1 MAITPERLDQ
11 LRNETPS
18 CHTQIHFNNAG
29 ASLIPDPVYYA
40 LKEHLD
46 LERHIGGY
54 SAEEAAEASLSRF
67 YGAIAQ
73 LVNASASEIAFAQN
87 HSRAWETGIRAIE
100 WKKGDRLLIH
110 ESAYNSNYL
119 TFLHLK
125 KTKEIAL
132 DIVPSDKNGLIDLEA
147 LPALLSSN
155 TKAIAVTHMPTFD
168 GSVQPVEKV
177 GAFAREHGLLYILDA
192 CQSVGQTVVDVKKIG
207 CHIMAGT
214 GRKWLRGPRGTG
226 FLYISKD
233 IIESLTPVL
242 IDNISAHQIDEN
254 RFDWTEGA
262 KRFETYE
269 RHVAGQIGLAIA
281 ADYAHAIGLENIQT
295 RVTYLASTLR
305 HALSDISGVKGLED
319 KEAQSGIVTFHA
331 DNKDTKSVI
340 KTLWDHKVA
349 VSFVSP
355 EHAYFKFQKLGLNG
369 AIRAS
374 IHYYNTEAEIDRF
387 CQILKENI

>member
-1 MAITPERLDQ
+1 MTITPEILTQ

-29 ASLIPDPVYYA
+29 ASLMPDPVYYA

-54 SAEEAAEASLSRF
+54 SAEEAAQASLANF
-67 YGAIAQ
+67 YTAIAR
-73 LVNASASEIAFAQN
+73 LVNATPAEIAFAQN
-87 HSRAWETGIRAIE
+87 HSRAWETGIRAIN
-100 WKKGDRLLIH
+100 WKKGDRILIH

-125 KTKEIAL
+125 QTKEIEL
-132 DIVPSDKNGLIDLEA
+132 DIAPSDEKGLIDIES
-147 LPALLSSN
+147 LPALLTSQ
-155 TKAIAVTHMPTFD
+155 TKAIAITHMPTFD

-177 GAFAREHGLLYILDA
+177 GSFAKNNGLIYVLDA
-192 CQSVGQTVVDVKKIG
+192 CQSIGQTVMDVKKIG

-226 FLYISKD
+226 FLYVSQD
-233 IIESLTPVL
+233 IVNTLTPAL
-242 IDNISAHQIDEN
+242 IDNVSAHQIDEN
-254 RFDWTEGA
+254 SFDWSDGA

-269 RHVAGQIGLAIA
+269 RHIAGQIGLGIA
-281 ADYAHAIGLENIQT
+281 ADYAHSIGLEHVQT
-295 RVTYLASTLR
+295 RIRHLASTLR
-305 HALSDISGVKGLED
+305 HALSNISAINCLED
-319 KEAQSGIVTFHA
+319 KNAQSGIVTFHIH
-331 DNKDTKSVI
+331 NKDAKSII
-340 KTLWDHKVA
+340 KTLWDHKIT

-355 EHAYFKFQKLGLNG
+355 QHAYFKFQRLGLNG

-374 IHYYNTEAEIDRF
+374 IHYYNTETEIDTV
-387 CQILKENI
+387 CQILKDNI